1 MVEDLEIVMQLLQQ
15 EASEEMVD
23 EVFDLHSSDLDEVV
37 VRQQME
43 LPRLLVLTQELEG
56 LVLPTL
62 FRDQQLL
69 TQAEVVVVQLHKV
82 RLLVLVELVVAG
94 LVLLKE
100 LPQSQVRQIQDEG
113 EVDEARHFQM
123 ARMDDLVLLL
133 SLTRQMEVTA
143 SLRLLLV
150 EQ

>member
-1 MVEDLEIVMQLLQQ
+1 M
-15 EASEEMVD
+15 
-23 EVFDLHSSDLDEVV
+23 
-37 VRQQME
+37 
-43 LPRLLVLTQELEG
+43 
-56 LVLPTL
+56 
-62 FRDQQLL
+62 
-69 TQAEVVVVQLHKV
+69 
-82 RLLVLVELVVAG
+82 AG

-123 ARMDDLVLLL
+123 ARMDDLGLLL